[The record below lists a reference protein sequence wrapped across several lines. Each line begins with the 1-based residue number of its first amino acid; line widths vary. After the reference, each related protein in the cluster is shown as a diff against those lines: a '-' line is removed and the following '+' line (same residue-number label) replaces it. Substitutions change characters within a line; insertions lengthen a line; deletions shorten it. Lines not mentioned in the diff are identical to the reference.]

1 MEVSVDTHDRAGD
14 RLPKIA
20 HSGAAYETHAFA
32 SMDELADRRVAQIIA
47 ANSGEVL
54 PSMARRE
61 SGSFSAAGVTRPQ
74 ARPRAPVL

>member
-1 MEVSVDTHDRAGD
+1 
-14 RLPKIA
+14 
-20 HSGAAYETHAFA
+20 
-32 SMDELADRRVAQIIA
+32 MDELADRRVAQIIA